1 MLERILRGLKDLKNN
16 SEQIEYAIKLSYF
29 LNYFAQGLAER
40 NKLRSQALGI
50 TSNIKPIALSPKKS
64 MEKENRSNARIT
76 EMTKKS
82 QSSPRKS
89 SNNEIVRA
97 NTKTLTPSKAR
108 TISSKTKDDA
118 DVAVEINIT
127 SNQNIQVRKRK
138 VPKQ

>member
-1 MLERILRGLKDLKNN
+1 
-16 SEQIEYAIKLSYF
+16 
-29 LNYFAQGLAER
+29 
-40 NKLRSQALGI
+40 
-50 TSNIKPIALSPKKS
+50 